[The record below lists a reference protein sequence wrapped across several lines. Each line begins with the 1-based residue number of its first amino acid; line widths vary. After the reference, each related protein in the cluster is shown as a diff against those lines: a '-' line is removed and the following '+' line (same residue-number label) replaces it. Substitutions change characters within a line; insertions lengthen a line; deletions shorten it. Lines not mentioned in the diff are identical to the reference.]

1 MQAPPN
7 LSDDKTVRQ
16 YLKKCRLPFTPF
28 TSYVLKQTVR
38 EYAQK
43 KRVDTKTLDQR
54 YPIVIK
60 DVDVLEY
67 NLGQPVSVKEA
78 HRVFLR
84 SDIDVEKIPK
94 DQKDHLDLENKT
106 MMDFITL
113 QETPLSDFVQLQV
126 TGELLTRENFEEM
139 VQHNTTRWCAKQSVG
154 FKTPGG
160 GILGNLVLYNFDGKS
175 FFPQKPGTLRISTV
189 PNVAQVPSETHPK
202 VVVPSKYFR
211 LEYFGKSS
219 FLPDTSEGRRVL
231 GLMKDAFKK
240 GNLYAFDRYGY
251 VRNGRIHKK
260 TSLSGTAWSYPDD
273 TYLQR
278 VSGELSALGSTPF
291 LYQFSD
297 DPHYTPQKDP
307 YPLETR
313 FRIEFV

>member
-1 MQAPPN
+1 MVSTPN
-7 LSDDKTVRQ
+7 LSDDNTVRH
-16 YLKKCRLPFTPF
+16 YLKKCGLPFTPF
-28 TSYVLKQTVR
+28 TSYVLKDTLR

-43 KRVDTKTLDQR
+43 TLGKKEIEKL
-54 YPIVIK
+54 YPLVMK

-78 HRVFLR
+78 RCVFLR
-84 SDIDVEKIPK
+84 PEINVDSVPK
-94 DQKDHLDLENKT
+94 DQRQLLDLEKKT

-113 QETPLSDFVQLQV
+113 QETPLVDFVQLQV
-126 TGELLTRENFEEM
+126 TGELMTRENFEEM
-139 VQHNTTRWCAKQSVG
+139 LTRNTTRWCGKQSVG

-160 GILGNLVLYNFDGKS
+160 GIFGNLVLYNYDELS

-189 PNVAQVPSETHPK
+189 PNVEEIPSERHPK
-202 VVVPSKYFR
+202 VVVPLQYFR
-211 LEYFGKSS
+211 LEYYGKVS
-219 FLPDTSEGRRVL
+219 FLPDTPEGRRVL

-251 VRNGRIHKK
+251 IRNGRVHKK

-297 DPHYTPQKDP
+297 DPNYEPEKDP

-313 FRIEFV
+313 FRFDFV